1 MKYAIGIGIAAA
13 LVAIFG
19 FVMFSTKVDDVQVTS
34 HHWRIEQQIDG
45 DTFLTARLVEMP
57 HCIVQGNGLAELCSE
72 MESAAYEYILTG
84 LQYGAT
90 IPDPYP
96 YTVPTYA

>member
-1 MKYAIGIGIAAA
+1 MKLPETPSLRRLAKELASRPYHMEI
-13 LVAIFG
+13 
-19 FVMFSTKVDDVQVTS
+19 
-34 HHWRIEQQIDG
+34 IETQLIDG